1 MSGEVTLAANT
12 RGTAPAQ
19 HSQEE
24 AHRLCDA
31 SLFAR
36 ARRPAAGFGDVL
48 KTLNRRPRRK
58 ANFHRLQWLEAKIA
72 ELNSRSSVFE
82 KEGR

>member
-31 SLFAR
+31 SLSAC
-36 ARRPAAGFGDVL
+36 ARRPAAGFGDTL
-48 KTLNRRPRRK
+48 KTPNRRPKRK
-58 ANFHRLQWLEAKIA
+58 ANFHRRQRLEAQIA
-72 ELNSRSSVFE
+72 ELNSRSSVFK
-82 KEGR
+82 KEG